1 MKALLIIP
9 AIIVLASCGPE
20 SSPDGRSRL
29 RDAAI
34 QTQIDSLKDQTKALT
49 DSIEHI
55 NIELK
60 ELKAR

>member
-20 SSPDGRSRL
+20 SSPEGRSKL

-34 QTQIDSLKDQTKALT
+34 QTRIDSLKDQTKALT

-55 NIELK
+55 NVELK
-60 ELKAR
+60 EMTTR